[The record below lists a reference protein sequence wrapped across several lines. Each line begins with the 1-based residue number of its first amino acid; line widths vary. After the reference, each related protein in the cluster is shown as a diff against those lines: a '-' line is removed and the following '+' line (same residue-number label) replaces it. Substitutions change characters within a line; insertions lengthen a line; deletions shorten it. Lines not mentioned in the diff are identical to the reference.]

1 MAVLPLPDIGTWLFR
16 RGDSDR
22 KRVAAENPVAIVKQ
36 LDGHI
41 KTLKLK
47 QPDPSHS
54 HSALKDADKD
64 ALVGA
69 MLLMGKSLQDALNMF
84 ISEVLPHDEYP
95 KGWNEVLSGTLGGLH
110 RALTDTL
117 VTLERPSA
125 EVGLSMKQ
133 QQESLKTRT
142 LSLEL
147 DEAPVKPGL
156 NRSESAPAAT
166 VQGEISPDFPPLGP
180 PLRLAPV
187 PERFEPAYEYRDL
200 AAENPGVSIAVIQEL
215 RAEMRVNAAIQ
226 LAIES
231 LEFTEGQ
238 LQLVKQVNK
247 AAGGAGA
254 NLEPVQQHFYEGYDR
269 ILRRAVEL
277 ERRDCSSEVPV
288 PVQQQSRNEN
298 RPQTSH
304 TQSSAQLSPTSWKP
318 RAPRRI
324 SLVTIPPPH
333 EEEALARGQRRGS
346 HTQKRP
352 GTAPNGSGGMM
363 HRKRSIMFNDDEFSD
378 HSTLGNSRSYS
389 TLRGSHG
396 SRGSMEA
403 MTMSPTGQAFDQSA
417 RARANVRRNTVHGM
431 GGIGIREEGMS
442 LLCFSLWPREK

>member
-22 KRVAAENPVAIVKQ
+22 KRGAASENPVAIVKQ
-36 LDGHI
+36 LDAHI
-41 KTLKLK
+41 KALK
-47 QPDPSHS
+47 QANLP
-54 HSALKDADKD
+54 HSALRDADKD

-84 ISEVLPHDEYP
+84 MAEVLPHDEYP

-117 VTLERPSA
+117 VTLERPHTA

-133 QQESLKTRT
+133 HQESLRTRT

-156 NRSESAPAAT
+156 NRSESAPAAAT
-166 VQGEISPDFPPLGP
+166 TQGEISPDFPPLGP

-200 AAENPGVSIAVIQEL
+200 AAENPGVSMAVIQEL

-238 LQLVKQVNK
+238 LQLVKQVNR
-247 AAGGAGA
+247 AAGSAGA

-277 ERRDCSSEVPV
+277 ERRDFSSEVPA
-288 PVQQQSRNEN
+288 PVQREN

-324 SLVTIPPPH
+324 SLVTIPPPL
-333 EEEALARGQRRGS
+333 EEEAPRGQRRGS
-346 HTQKRP
+346 HTQRRP
-352 GTAPNGSGGMM
+352 GTAPNGGT
-363 HRKRSIMFNDDEFSD
+363 HRKRSIMFNDDDFSD
-378 HSTLGNSRSYS
+378 QASTLGNSRSYS
-389 TLRGSHG
+389 NLRSSQG
-396 SRGSMEA
+396 SRGSKEA
-403 MTMSPTGQAFDQSA
+403 MTMSPTGQAFDERA
-417 RARANVRRNTVHGM
+417 RARAMRRNTVHGVGVM
-431 GGIGIREEGMS
+431 GIREEGT
-442 LLCFSLWPREK
+442 LLLVFLAVIW

>member
-41 KTLKLK
+41 KTLKKAKL
-47 QPDPSHS
+47 PHS
-54 HSALKDADKD
+54 LKDADKD

-69 MLLMGKSLQDALNMF
+69 MLMMGKSLQDALNLFM
-84 ISEVLPHDEYP
+84 SEVLPHDEYP

-110 RALTDTL
+110 RALENTL
-117 VTLERPSA
+117 ITLESPHSVA
-125 EVGLSMKQ
+125 ENGLSMKQ
-133 QQESLKTRT
+133 QQESMKTRT
-142 LSLEL
+142 LSLEM
-147 DEAPVKPGL
+147 DEAAMKPGL
-156 NRSESAPAAT
+156 NRSESAPAAPT
-166 VQGEISPDFPPLGP
+166 TQGEISPDFPPLGP

-200 AAENPGVSIAVIQEL
+200 AAENPGVSMAVIQEL

-247 AAGGAGA
+247 AAGANGA

-277 ERRDCSSEVPV
+277 ERRDMSTGVPV
-288 PVQQQSRNEN
+288 PVQSQKTENQN

-324 SLVTIPPPH
+324 SLVTIPPPQ
-333 EEEALARGQRRGS
+333 EEEAPARGQRRGS
-346 HTQKRP
+346 SNQKRP

-363 HRKRSIMFNDDEFSD
+363 HRKRSIMFNDDSD

-389 TLRGSHG
+389 NLRGSHG

-403 MTMSPTGQAFDQSA
+403 MTMSPTGQAFDQNA

-431 GGIGIREEGMS
+431 GGMGIREEGES
-442 LLCFSLWPREK
+442 